1 MRTML
6 KSKSWL
12 LVTALVAL
20 ALVVSAC
27 SAGVPAPA
35 LAPVP
40 SPEQPPQETPVQA
53 AEGEVVTLFV
63 GPNRVPC
70 TGVAPQACY
79 QVRQSPDAEWT
90 LFYDEIQG
98 FEYEPGFEY
107 ELKVQ
112 KETRTNVPA
121 DASRFTWTLMEVV
134 SKTPVAPSA
143 TFEGTTW
150 RLIAYADSSGQLS
163 MALPDVE
170 TTAVFDGGRVSGN
183 AGCNNYNGT
192 YTVDGQALTIQ
203 LGPTTMMACPEPTM
217 AQEQAF
223 FTNLAAAVSYVL
235 VGDQLHIL
243 NANGDVILAF
253 QPLVSTP
260 LVGTTWQTLSY
271 NNGKQAVVSV
281 LTGTEITAVFGADG
295 QLTGSAGCNNYMAG
309 YTVDGDAITIGPAAS
324 SMMMCAEPEGVM
336 EQETAYLTSLT
347 TAATYSIQ
355 GDQLE
360 LRTADG
366 ALVAS
371 YVAVVPQSL
380 TGVTWQAVS
389 YNNGNQAVV
398 GIIEGTT
405 ITAIFGEDGSLTG
418 SAGCNNYVTS
428 YTVDGDA
435 ITIGPAASTRKM
447 CVEPEGVMEQEM
459 AYLTALTT
467 AATYSIQGDQLE
479 LRTADGALVASY
491 QPQTATQLTGVTWE
505 VVNYNHNQQA
515 VQGVLLGTQITAV
528 FGNDGNLSGSA
539 GCNNYMASYTVDGNA
554 ITIGQAASTM
564 MMCAEPEGVMEQEMA
579 YLTSL
584 TTAATYTIQGD
595 QLELRTADGALV
607 ASYQPQTASQLT
619 GVNWEVVNYNHN
631 QQAVQGVLL
640 GTQITAVFGEDGQMS
655 GTAGCN
661 NYSAGYTVDGNAITI
676 GPAIS
681 TMMFCGDPEGV
692 MEQEMAYLQA
702 LPSAATYV
710 VQGDRLDLLAA
721 DGTIVAIYT
730 AQAAA
735 AEGPSAEAIAA
746 AQAELANLAYTGTSV
761 FTGTVQLTNGV
772 YTETVSPDS
781 PLVTSIQLTDFITVG
796 ELNGQPAVAAILVS
810 NGGGSGVFYD
820 LAVETQQDGQLT
832 NVATTF
838 LGDRVAINSL
848 AIANNLVVVDMVTQG
863 PNDPMCCAT
872 MQVVNSYELQGNQ
885 LIQVSSE
892 TIGDIT
898 ATTPTTST
906 TESGIVGIVWQW
918 VENTYSNDTQTTV
931 PDPSQYTMA
940 LYPDG
945 TVDLQIDC
953 NRGGGT
959 YTLDG
964 SSLTIDVATMTRMA
978 CPSGTLSEEFVQSLN
993 AAATYVMD
1001 GPDLIINM
1009 AMDTGN
1015 MRLQAGGPAE
1025 MPAAAVVEP
1034 SSSEPVTPTVTQP
1047 AQTPVDPAAVIGA
1060 TWEWVGFT
1068 DPVNG
1073 TQEIATPERYTLRLL
1088 PSGTAR
1094 IQADCNRG
1102 AGKYTVDGSSVDLEV
1117 TTLTRAACPP
1127 GSLSTD
1133 YVKYLNAAAVWFMQ
1147 DGDLY
1152 FDLFADSG
1160 TMRFVKAE

>member
-1 MRTML
+1 MRTKL
-6 KSKSWL
+6 KSKTWL

-35 LAPVP
+35 PAPVP
-40 SPEQPPQETPVQA
+40 APEQPPQETPVLA
-53 AEGEVVTLFV
+53 AEGEAVTLFV

-107 ELKVQ
+107 ELKVL

-121 DASRFTWTLMEVV
+121 DASRFTWTLVEVV
-134 SKTPVAPSA
+134 NKTPVAPSA

-203 LGPTTMMACPEPTM
+203 LGPTTMMACPEPAM

-223 FTNLAAAVSYVL
+223 FTNLAAAASYVL

-243 NANGDVILAF
+243 NANGDVVLAF

-260 LVGTTWQTLSY
+260 LVGTTWQAVSY

-281 LTGTEITAVFGADG
+281 L
-295 QLTGSAGCNNYMAG
+295 N
-309 YTVDGDAITIGPAAS
+309 
-324 SMMMCAEPEGVM
+324 
-336 EQETAYLTSLT
+336 
-347 TAATYSIQ
+347 
-355 GDQLE
+355 
-360 LRTADG
+360 
-366 ALVAS
+366 
-371 YVAVVPQSL
+371 
-380 TGVTWQAVS
+380 
-389 YNNGNQAVV
+389 
-398 GIIEGTT
+398 
-405 ITAIFGEDGSLTG
+405 
-418 SAGCNNYVTS
+418 
-428 YTVDGDA
+428 
-435 ITIGPAASTRKM
+435 
-447 CVEPEGVMEQEM
+447 
-459 AYLTALTT
+459 
-467 AATYSIQGDQLE
+467 
-479 LRTADGALVASY
+479 
-491 QPQTATQLTGVTWE
+491 
-505 VVNYNHNQQA
+505 
-515 VQGVLLGTQITAV
+515 GTQITAV
-528 FGNDGNLSGSA
+528 FGDDGNLSGSA

-564 MMCAEPEGVMEQEMA
+564 MMCADPEGVMEQESA
-579 YLTSL
+579 YLTALS
-584 TTAATYTIQGD
+584 TAATYQIQGD
-595 QLELRTADGALV
+595 RLELRTADGALV
-607 ASYQPQTASQLT
+607 ASFQPQTASQLT

-735 AEGPSAEAIAA
+735 VEGPSAEAIAV

-772 YTETVSPDS
+772 YTETVAPDS
-781 PLVTSIQLTDFITVG
+781 AMVTSIQLTDFITVG

-838 LGDRVAINSL
+838 LGDRMAINSL

-892 TIGDIT
+892 TIGDISVT
-898 ATTPTTST
+898 APTTST

-918 VENTYSNDTQTTV
+918 VENAYSNDTQTTV
-931 PDPSQYTMA
+931 PDPSTYTLA

-945 TVDLQIDC
+945 TVDLQVDC

-1001 GPDLIINM
+1001 GADLIINM

-1015 MRLQAGGPAE
+1015 MRFQAGGPAE
-1025 MPAAAVVEP
+1025 MPAAAVVET
-1034 SSSEPVTPTVTQP
+1034 SASEPVTPTVTQP

-1102 AGKYTVDGSSVDLEV
+1102 AGKYTVDGSSIDLEV
-1117 TTLTRAACPP
+1117 TTLTRAVCPP

-1133 YVKYLNAAAVWFMQ
+1133 YVKYLNAAAVWFML

>member
-1 MRTML
+1 
-6 KSKSWL
+6 
-12 LVTALVAL
+12 
-20 ALVVSAC
+20 
-27 SAGVPAPA
+27 
-35 LAPVP
+35 
-40 SPEQPPQETPVQA
+40 
-53 AEGEVVTLFV
+53 
-63 GPNRVPC
+63 
-70 TGVAPQACY
+70 
-79 QVRQSPDAEWT
+79 
-90 LFYDEIQG
+90 
-98 FEYEPGFEY
+98 
-107 ELKVQ
+107 
-112 KETRTNVPA
+112 
-121 DASRFTWTLMEVV
+121 
-134 SKTPVAPSA
+134 
-143 TFEGTTW
+143 
-150 RLIAYADSSGQLS
+150 
-163 MALPDVE
+163 
-170 TTAVFDGGRVSGN
+170 
-183 AGCNNYNGT
+183 
-192 YTVDGQALTIQ
+192 
-203 LGPTTMMACPEPTM
+203 
-217 AQEQAF
+217 
-223 FTNLAAAVSYVL
+223 
-235 VGDQLHIL
+235 
-243 NANGDVILAF
+243 
-253 QPLVSTP
+253 
-260 LVGTTWQTLSY
+260 
-271 NNGKQAVVSV
+271 
-281 LTGTEITAVFGADG
+281 
-295 QLTGSAGCNNYMAG
+295 
-309 YTVDGDAITIGPAAS
+309 
-324 SMMMCAEPEGVM
+324 
-336 EQETAYLTSLT
+336 
-347 TAATYSIQ
+347 
-355 GDQLE
+355 
-360 LRTADG
+360 
-366 ALVAS
+366 
-371 YVAVVPQSL
+371 
-380 TGVTWQAVS
+380 
-389 YNNGNQAVV
+389 
-398 GIIEGTT
+398 
-405 ITAIFGEDGSLTG
+405 
-418 SAGCNNYVTS
+418 
-428 YTVDGDA
+428 
-435 ITIGPAASTRKM
+435 
-447 CVEPEGVMEQEM
+447 MEQEM
-459 AYLTALTT
+459 AYLAALTT

-491 QPQTATQLTGVTWE
+491 QPQTASQLTGVT
-505 VVNYNHNQQA
+505 
-515 VQGVLLGTQITAV
+515 
-528 FGNDGNLSGSA
+528 
-539 GCNNYMASYTVDGNA
+539 
-554 ITIGQAASTM
+554 
-564 MMCAEPEGVMEQEMA
+564 
-579 YLTSL
+579 
-584 TTAATYTIQGD
+584 
-595 QLELRTADGALV
+595 
-607 ASYQPQTASQLT
+607 
-619 GVNWEVVNYNHN
+619 WEVVNYNHN

-761 FTGTVQLTNGV
+761 FTGTVQLANGV
-772 YTETVSPDS
+772 YTETVAPDS
-781 PLVTSIQLTDFITVG
+781 AMVTSIQLTDFITVG

-892 TIGDIT
+892 TIGDISAT
-898 ATTPTTST
+898 APTTST

-918 VENTYSNDTQTTV
+918 VENAYSNDTQTTV
-931 PDPSQYTMA
+931 PDPSTYTLA

-945 TVDLQIDC
+945 TVDLQVDC

-1001 GPDLIINM
+1001 GADLIINM

-1015 MRLQAGGPAE
+1015 MRFQAGGPAE

-1117 TTLTRAACPP
+1117 TTLTRAVCPP

>member
-6 KSKSWL
+6 KSKTWL

-35 LAPVP
+35 PAPVP
-40 SPEQPPQETPVQA
+40 APEQPPQETPVLA
-53 AEGEVVTLFV
+53 AEGEAVTLFV

-107 ELKVQ
+107 ELKVL

-134 SKTPVAPSA
+134 NKTPVAPTA

-203 LGPTTMMACPEPTM
+203 LGPTTMMACPEPAM

-223 FTNLAAAVSYVL
+223 FTNLAAAASYVL

-243 NANGDVILAF
+243 NANGDVVLAF

-260 LVGTTWQTLSY
+260 LVGTTWQALSY

-281 LTGTEITAVFGADG
+281 LNGTEITAVFGDDG
-295 QLTGSAGCNNYMAG
+295 NLSGSAGCNNYMAS
-309 YTVDGDAITIGPAAS
+309 YTVDGNAITIGQAAS
-324 SMMMCAEPEGVM
+324 TMMMCADPEGVM
-336 EQETAYLTSLT
+336 EQESAYLTALS
-347 TAATYSIQ
+347 TAATYQIQ
-355 GDQLE
+355 GDRLE

-371 YVAVVPQSL
+371 YVAVAAQPL

-398 GIIEGTT
+398 GIIDGTT
-405 ITAIFGEDGSLTG
+405 ITAVFGEDGSLTG
-418 SAGCNNYVTS
+418 SAGCNNYTAS

-491 QPQTATQLTGVTWE
+491 QPQTATQLTGVT
-505 VVNYNHNQQA
+505 
-515 VQGVLLGTQITAV
+515 
-528 FGNDGNLSGSA
+528 
-539 GCNNYMASYTVDGNA
+539 
-554 ITIGQAASTM
+554 
-564 MMCAEPEGVMEQEMA
+564 
-579 YLTSL
+579 
-584 TTAATYTIQGD
+584 
-595 QLELRTADGALV
+595 
-607 ASYQPQTASQLT
+607 
-619 GVNWEVVNYNHN
+619 WEVVNYNHN

-721 DGTIVAIYT
+721 DGTIVAILYGQT
-730 AQAAA
+730 GRSRSSVRRSHCP
-735 AEGPSAEAIAA
+735 GP
-746 AQAELANLAYTGTSV
+746 GRV
-761 FTGTVQLTNGV
+761 
-772 YTETVSPDS
+772 
-781 PLVTSIQLTDFITVG
+781 
-796 ELNGQPAVAAILVS
+796 GQPCLHRYL
-810 NGGGSGVFYD
+810 GVH
-820 LAVETQQDGQLT
+820 
-832 NVATTF
+832 
-838 LGDRVAINSL
+838 RH
-848 AIANNLVVVDMVTQG
+848 G
-863 PNDPMCCAT
+863 PT
-872 MQVVNSYELQGNQ
+872 HQWRLHGNRC
-885 LIQVSSE
+885 
-892 TIGDIT
+892 T
-898 ATTPTTST
+898 
-906 TESGIVGIVWQW
+906 
-918 VENTYSNDTQTTV
+918 
-931 PDPSQYTMA
+931 
-940 LYPDG
+940 
-945 TVDLQIDC
+945 
-953 NRGGGT
+953 
-959 YTLDG
+959 
-964 SSLTIDVATMTRMA
+964 
-978 CPSGTLSEEFVQSLN
+978 
-993 AAATYVMD
+993 
-1001 GPDLIINM
+1001 
-1009 AMDTGN
+1009 
-1015 MRLQAGGPAE
+1015 
-1025 MPAAAVVEP
+1025 
-1034 SSSEPVTPTVTQP
+1034 
-1047 AQTPVDPAAVIGA
+1047 
-1060 TWEWVGFT
+1060 
-1068 DPVNG
+1068 
-1073 TQEIATPERYTLRLL
+1073 
-1088 PSGTAR
+1088 
-1094 IQADCNRG
+1094 
-1102 AGKYTVDGSSVDLEV
+1102 
-1117 TTLTRAACPP
+1117 
-1127 GSLSTD
+1127 
-1133 YVKYLNAAAVWFMQ
+1133 
-1147 DGDLY
+1147 
-1152 FDLFADSG
+1152 
-1160 TMRFVKAE
+1160 

>member
-35 LAPVP
+35 PAPVP

-243 NANGDVILAF
+243 NANDDVILAF

-260 LVGTTWQTLSY
+260 LVGTTWQALSY

-281 LTGTEITAVFGADG
+281 LTGTEITVVFGADG

-491 QPQTATQLTGVTWE
+491 QPQTATQLTGVT
-505 VVNYNHNQQA
+505 
-515 VQGVLLGTQITAV
+515 
-528 FGNDGNLSGSA
+528 
-539 GCNNYMASYTVDGNA
+539 
-554 ITIGQAASTM
+554 
-564 MMCAEPEGVMEQEMA
+564 
-579 YLTSL
+579 
-584 TTAATYTIQGD
+584 
-595 QLELRTADGALV
+595 
-607 ASYQPQTASQLT
+607 
-619 GVNWEVVNYNHN
+619 WEVVNYNHN

-931 PDPSQYTMA
+931 PDPSQYTLA

-1102 AGKYTVDGSSVDLEV
+1102 AGKYTVDGSSIDLEV

>member
-1 MRTML
+1 MRTKL

-27 SAGVPAPA
+27 SVGVPAPA
-35 LAPVP
+35 PA
-40 SPEQPPQETPVQA
+40 PEQPPQETPVPTA
-53 AEGEVVTLFV
+53 GGEVVTLFV

-70 TGVAPQACY
+70 MGVAPQACY
-79 QVRQSPDAEWT
+79 QVKQSPDAEWT

-107 ELKVQ
+107 ELKVL
-112 KETRTNVPA
+112 KETKTSVPA
-121 DASRFTWTLMEVV
+121 DASRFTWTLSEVV
-134 SKTPVAPSA
+134 SKTPVAPTA

-150 RLIAYADSSGQLS
+150 QLLAYADSSGQLS
-163 MALPDVE
+163 MALPNVE
-170 TTAVFDGGRVSGN
+170 TTAVFDGGRVGGN
-183 AGCNNYNGT
+183 AGCNNYNGS

-223 FTNLAAAVSYVL
+223 FTNLAAAASYVL

-253 QPLVSTP
+253 QPLVSAP
-260 LVGTTWQTLSY
+260 LVGT
-271 NNGKQAVVSV
+271 
-281 LTGTEITAVFGADG
+281 
-295 QLTGSAGCNNYMAG
+295 
-309 YTVDGDAITIGPAAS
+309 
-324 SMMMCAEPEGVM
+324 
-336 EQETAYLTSLT
+336 
-347 TAATYSIQ
+347 
-355 GDQLE
+355 
-360 LRTADG
+360 
-366 ALVAS
+366 
-371 YVAVVPQSL
+371 
-380 TGVTWQAVS
+380 TWQAVS

-398 GIIEGTT
+398 GVINGTT
-405 ITAIFGEDGSLTG
+405 ITAVFGEDGSLSG
-418 SAGCNNYVTS
+418 SAGCNNYTAS

-447 CVEPEGVMEQEM
+447 CAEPEGVMEQEM
-459 AYLTALTT
+459 AYLTALST

-479 LRTADGALVASY
+479 LRTADS
-491 QPQTATQLTGVTWE
+491 
-505 VVNYNHNQQA
+505 
-515 VQGVLLGTQITAV
+515 
-528 FGNDGNLSGSA
+528 
-539 GCNNYMASYTVDGNA
+539 
-554 ITIGQAASTM
+554 
-564 MMCAEPEGVMEQEMA
+564 
-579 YLTSL
+579 
-584 TTAATYTIQGD
+584 
-595 QLELRTADGALV
+595 ALV

-619 GVNWEVVNYNHN
+619 GVNWELVNYNHN

-661 NYSAGYTVDGNAITI
+661 NYSAGYSVDGNAITI

-721 DGTIVAIYT
+721 DGTIVAIY
-730 AQAAA
+730 AAKPVP
-735 AEGPSAEAIAA
+735 AEGASAEAITQ
-746 AQAELANLAYTGTSV
+746 AQNELANLAYIGTSV
-761 FTGTVQLTNGV
+761 FTGTVQLANGV
-772 YTETVSPDS
+772 YTETVAPDS
-781 PLVTSIQLTDFITVG
+781 AMVTSIQLTDFVSVG
-796 ELNGQPAVAAILVS
+796 ELNGEPAVAAILVS

-820 LAVETQQDGQLT
+820 LAVVTQENGQWT

-838 LGDRVAINSL
+838 LGDRVTINSL
-848 AIANNLVVVDMVTQG
+848 AIANNQVVVDMVTQG
-863 PNDPMCCAT
+863 PDDPMCCAT
-872 MQVVNSYELQGNQ
+872 LQVVNGYELQGNQ

-892 TIGDIT
+892 TIGTVSAT
-898 ATTPTTST
+898 APMTAT

-918 VENTYSNDTQTTV
+918 VENTYNNDTQTTV
-931 PDPSQYTMA
+931 PDPSKYTMA
-940 LYPDG
+940 LFPDG
-945 TVDLQIDC
+945 TVDLQVDC

-964 SSLTIDVATMTRMA
+964 SQLTINVATLTRMA
-978 CPSGTLSEEFVQSLN
+978 CPAGSLSEEYVQSLN
-993 AAATYVMD
+993 SAATYVMD
-1001 GPDLIINM
+1001 GANLIVNM
-1009 AMDTGN
+1009 AVDAGN
-1015 MRLQAGGPAE
+1015 MRFQASGPAE

-1034 SSSEPVTPTVTQP
+1034 SASQPVTPTITQP
-1047 AQTPVDPAAVIGA
+1047 VQAPVDPAEVIGA

-1073 TQEIATPERYTLRLL
+1073 TQEIATPQRYTLQLL

-1102 AGKYTVDGSSVDLEV
+1102 AGRYTVDGNSVDLEV
-1117 TTLTRAACPP
+1117 ATLTRSACPP

-1147 DGDLY
+1147 DGELY

-1160 TMRFVKAE
+1160 TMRFAKAE

>member
-35 LAPVP
+35 PAPVP

-243 NANGDVILAF
+243 NANGDVVLAF

-260 LVGTTWQTLSY
+260 LVGTTWQALSY

-491 QPQTATQLTGVTWE
+491 QPQTATQLTGVT
-505 VVNYNHNQQA
+505 
-515 VQGVLLGTQITAV
+515 
-528 FGNDGNLSGSA
+528 
-539 GCNNYMASYTVDGNA
+539 
-554 ITIGQAASTM
+554 
-564 MMCAEPEGVMEQEMA
+564 
-579 YLTSL
+579 
-584 TTAATYTIQGD
+584 
-595 QLELRTADGALV
+595 
-607 ASYQPQTASQLT
+607 
-619 GVNWEVVNYNHN
+619 WEVVNYNHN

-1102 AGKYTVDGSSVDLEV
+1102 AGKYTVDGSSIDLEV
-1117 TTLTRAACPP
+1117 TTLTRAVCPP

>member
-6 KSKSWL
+6 KSKTWL

-35 LAPVP
+35 PAPVP
-40 SPEQPPQETPVQA
+40 APEQPPQEPPVVA
-53 AEGEVVTLFV
+53 AEGEAVTLFV

-107 ELKVQ
+107 ELKVL

-134 SKTPVAPSA
+134 TKTPVAPTA

-170 TTAVFDGGRVSGN
+170 TTAVFDGGRVGGN

-223 FTNLAAAVSYVL
+223 FTNLAAAASYVL

-260 LVGTTWQTLSY
+260 LVGTTWQALSY

-528 FGNDGNLSGSA
+528 FG
-539 GCNNYMASYTVDGNA
+539 
-554 ITIGQAASTM
+554 
-564 MMCAEPEGVMEQEMA
+564 
-579 YLTSL
+579 
-584 TTAATYTIQGD
+584 
-595 QLELRTADGALV
+595 
-607 ASYQPQTASQLT
+607 
-619 GVNWEVVNYNHN
+619 
-631 QQAVQGVLL
+631 
-640 GTQITAVFGEDGQMS
+640 EDGQMS

-710 VQGDRLDLLAA
+710 AQGDRLDLLAA

-892 TIGDIT
+892 TIGDISAT
-898 ATTPTTST
+898 APTTST

-918 VENTYSNDTQTTV
+918 VENAYSNDTQTAV
-931 PDPSQYTMA
+931 PDPSTYTLA

-1047 AQTPVDPAAVIGA
+1047 AQTPVDPSAVIGA

-1117 TTLTRAACPP
+1117 TTLTRAVCPP

-1133 YVKYLNAAAVWFMQ
+1133 FVKYLNAAAVWFMQ